1 MSAASGTKVEKFI
14 GYRYPN
20 GVFYAG
26 PGQPMLSDPACAV
39 AINLDAAWTPP
50 SRLVL
55 ITRTT
60 TPGTPTL
67 EAVPLREGDVLQGP
81 YVLVW
86 NDGVR
91 VRYWNQAPRCCWD
104 ATIEIATRYATFDDV
119 IVAVRGVGT
128 IHRLLTR
135 PVAPV
140 VTYAVQP
147 LTEAVLA
154 LLGSPPSGASGS

>member
-60 TPGTPTL
+60 TLGPPTL

-81 YVLVW
+81 YVVLL
-86 NDGVR
+86 DGGYYR
-91 VRYWNQAPRCCWD
+91 NTSRD
-104 ATIEIATRYATFDDV
+104 AGPLAEAFQYGYPENAIAIAGRL
-119 IVAVRGVGT
+119 GGT
-128 IHRLLTR
+128 VHRLLTR

-140 VTYAVQP
+140 VTYTVQP
-147 LTEAVLA
+147 LAEACGVT
-154 LLGSPPSGASGS
+154 P